1 MKKLCLLLAISTLFL
16 WGCRAEDSALTSE
29 SFAPEAFTPE
39 VSEMYAEM
47 AAYRPTIAVFQCKG
61 GKMTEKLGDQI
72 AKEACQA
79 LGIDPSCVAKVE
91 KVYRSRDNCYS
102 VSDTSVAIK
111 LKDPD
116 LMPALLEYL
125 YHRAD
130 YGKIKLMDLSLD
142 EDLMTEEEKKAY
154 LFAQVATEPHEEGVI
169 LLRTADEKST
179 SVDTMLALVCKFHEK
194 FGVPAETVAS
204 AHENA
209 QTTTGKW
216 GDGIRYMERTAY
228 FDLDYTKNKDGSIYV
243 LNLIIRTEEANLAEG
258 IWYLRGLEEVTAAGM
273 NGYTILQ

>member
-1 MKKLCLLLAISTLFL
+1 M
-16 WGCRAEDSALTSE
+16 
-29 SFAPEAFTPE
+29 
-39 VSEMYAEM
+39 
-47 AAYRPTIAVFQCKG
+47 QCG
-61 GKMTEKLGDQI
+61 Q
-72 AKEACQA
+72 
-79 LGIDPSCVAKVE
+79 
-91 KVYRSRDNCYS
+91 
-102 VSDTSVAIK
+102 
-111 LKDPD
+111 
-116 LMPALLEYL
+116 
-125 YHRAD
+125 
-130 YGKIKLMDLSLD
+130 LSL
-142 EDLMTEEEKKAY
+142 
-154 LFAQVATEPHEEGVI
+154 VA
-169 LLRTADEKST
+169 
-179 SVDTMLALVCKFHEK
+179 SVFPSVCKFHEK